1 VRRLTSVPRLPCSAD
16 AADAARPVED
26 AGGLRALV
34 QHLPEGVYVTTPDG
48 AFVDANPALVAL
60 LGVDSAD
67 GLRALRA
74 EDLFADP
81 ARRAEQLALLRR
93 DGAIREF
100 ELWIIRPD
108 GELRAVL
115 DTAVLRRDP
124 ASGAEL
130 IHGVLRDVTRLRE
143 LEAQLLDLGT
153 RDALTGCYNRHY
165 LTDFEAR
172 LAARGEA
179 RWGCLFIDVD
189 KFKLYNDRYGH
200 HAGDAVLTQM
210 ARFLRGQL
218 RGEEAVV
225 RVGGDEFVLVLVG
238 ADERRTQA
246 VARSLAVSARRTAPV
261 AFSLGW
267 AVREGGERLE
277 RTMQR
282 ADQQLLQVRG
292 ATRPGGWPVVGGVD

>member
-1 VRRLTSVPRLPCSAD
+1 V
-16 AADAARPVED
+16 
-26 AGGLRALV
+26 
-34 QHLPEGVYVTTPDG
+34 
-48 AFVDANPALVAL
+48 
-60 LGVDSAD
+60 
-67 GLRALRA
+67 
-74 EDLFADP
+74 
-81 ARRAEQLALLRR
+81 
-93 DGAIREF
+93 
-100 ELWIIRPD
+100 
-108 GELRAVL
+108 
-115 DTAVLRRDP
+115 
-124 ASGAEL
+124 
-130 IHGVLRDVTRLRE
+130 
-143 LEAQLLDLGT
+143 
-153 RDALTGCYNRHY
+153 
-165 LTDFEAR
+165 
-172 LAARGEA
+172 
-179 RWGCLFIDVD
+179 FIDVD